1 MGSRCPCARGS
12 SSATLQSPAI
22 RHTMPATTR
31 EDSIV
36 RKITVRAFA
45 ALAAATLALGL
56 APGVAQA
63 QPREVVIG
71 PVTHCSV
78 ITFFDYVIFEFDCN
92 YGA

>member
-1 MGSRCPCARGS
+1 MRARLVLGH
-12 SSATLQSPAI
+12 AAVAGDPA
-22 RHTMPATTR
+22 HPARTTR

-36 RKITVRAFA
+36 RKITVRALA

-78 ITFFDYVIFEFDCN
+78 ITFFDYVIFEYDCN